1 MIQTYID
8 TEQQRNMIYEAGVL
22 KKTVLPLIKLHT
34 AATPLKL
41 IRLLPLFMRRKVECR
56 PGLAKILDNIGWLF
70 IDKILR
76 MGVGLLVGVW
86 VARYLGPEQFGQFNY
101 ALAFVGIFGAIAG
114 LGLNSIVVRDIVR
127 DPQSADTTLG
137 TAFVMQAVGGLLAIL
152 VINIAITWIHPDDEF
167 TRVIVAILSLSLLF
181 KAADVVRFWF
191 ESQIQ
196 SRYIVW
202 VENSAFLLMAAIKVA
217 MILSQASLLAF
228 VWLSLAEAAVVA
240 VGLLAIY
247 AMKGGHFHRWQSN
260 SVRSQSLF
268 RDSWP
273 LLLAGLAVTIYMRV
287 DMVMLQEMS
296 GAHEVGIYAA
306 ATRLSEIWY
315 FLPMVIVGSVSPS
328 IIKCHSTDAAL
339 YIARL
344 RNLYFLMVWL
354 AIALSLPIS
363 LLSRQIISILY
374 GKEFEEAAS
383 VLAIHLWASLAVF
396 LGAASSQHLLV
407 NGWLKISFYRTL
419 IGMVSNIILNLL
431 MIPSMGAVGA
441 AIATVIS
448 YFIATFSL
456 VFFKGTR
463 YHAIYL
469 LVAPFNKTNFR

>member
-1 MIQTYID
+1 MI
-8 TEQQRNMIYEAGVL
+8 
-22 KKTVLPLIKLHT
+22 KSHT

-41 IRLLPLFMRRKVECR
+41 IRLLPPFIRRRVECR

-137 TAFVMQAVGGLLAIL
+137 TAFVMQVLGGLLAIL
-152 VINIAITWIHPDDEF
+152 VINVATAWIHDDEF
-167 TRVIVAILSLSLLF
+167 TRVIVAILSLGLLF
-181 KAADVVRFWF
+181 KSPDVVRFWF

-202 VENSAFLLMAAIKVA
+202 VENSTFLLIASIKVA
-217 MILSQASLLAF
+217 MILSQASLLTF

-240 VGLLAIY
+240 VGLLVIY
-247 AMKGGHFHRWQSN
+247 AVKGGHFRRWQSN
-260 SVRSQSLF
+260 SVRSKSLF

-273 LLLAGLAVTIYMRV
+273 LLLASLAVTIYMRV

-296 GAHEVGIYAA
+296 GAREVGIYAA

-328 IIKCHSTDAAL
+328 IIKCYSTDAAL

-344 RNLYFLMVWL
+344 RNLYFFMVWL

-363 LLSRQIISILY
+363 LLSGQIISILY
-374 GKEFEEAAS
+374 GKEFEEAAP
-383 VLAIHLWASLAVF
+383 VLAIHLWASVAVF
-396 LGAASSQHLLV
+396 LGVASSQHLLV

-419 IGMVSNIILNLL
+419 VGMVCNIILNLFL
-431 MIPSMGAVGA
+431 IPSMGAVGA

-448 YFIATFSL
+448 YFVAVFSL
-456 VFFKGTR
+456 VFFKITR
-463 YHAIYL
+463 HHTIYML
-469 LVAPFNKTNFR
+469 SAPFDKTNFRCIEIIKKYF